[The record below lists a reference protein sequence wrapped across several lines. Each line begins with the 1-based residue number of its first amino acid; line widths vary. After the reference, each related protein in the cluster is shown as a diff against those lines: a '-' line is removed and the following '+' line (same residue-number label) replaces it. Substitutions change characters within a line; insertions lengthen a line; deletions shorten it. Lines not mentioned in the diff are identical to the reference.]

1 MSMELLNFLISE
13 EIISEEQKMEIINIS
28 KAREVPIPQALL
40 ESGFAGD
47 SAAIIKII
55 AKSMNLEY
63 IDLESIEVDENLAT
77 SLTPQQAK
85 SFPALPLY
93 DRDGYL
99 IVVVPLDLVKSVQAK
114 DDIKRITGRN
124 RVTFVISTKKDI
136 LRLID
141 AVYRIDEELE
151 RLSSQVLSSDS
162 IVLGQGYSS
171 DQVSTLNPNDIPDE
185 VQAESEVVQFVDLV
199 LSQGVK
205 ERASDIHFD
214 PTERR
219 LQIRFRTDGIL
230 RDVFEAPRVMI
241 PEIISRIK
249 ILAEMD
255 ISQTRVP
262 QDGRISQ
269 VFDGRKVDMRVAT
282 LPSVWG
288 EKVVMRILDNSQ
300 ANLPLAKLSFS
311 QINLDRFIGAA
322 KKPYGMVLVTGPTG
336 SGKSTTLYSALNE
349 ITTPEVNVL
358 TVEDP
363 VEYRINGVTQV
374 QVNNRAK
381 LTFDNILR
389 TFLRADPDV
398 ILVGEIRDHETATIA
413 MQAGL
418 TGHMVFSTL
427 HTNDASSAIPRL
439 ADMGVQP
446 FITASTLQGVASQ
459 RLIRMLCNK
468 CKQPW
473 ELTDSERAAIGYE
486 RSPYLQGEETFFKP
500 VGCPSCRNT
509 GYAGRLAIHEVLV
522 VTPQIQQAILD
533 GAKGVE
539 VHKIAMADGMVSL
552 RQDGFEKAAQGL
564 TSFQEVLKV
573 TL

>member
-1 MSMELLNFLISE
+1 MSAELLNFLVSE
-13 EIISEEQKMEIINIS
+13 EIINDEQKTEIVNLAS
-28 KAREVPIPQALL
+28 ARGIPIPQALL

-47 SAAIIKII
+47 SSSIIKII
-55 AKSMNLEY
+55 SKSMNLEY
-63 IDLESIEVDENLAT
+63 MDLDGIEVDNNLIQLMSAT
-77 SLTPQQAK
+77 QAK

-93 DRDGYL
+93 ERDGYL
-99 IVVVPLDLVKSVQAK
+99 IVVVPLDLAKSVQTK
-114 DDIKRITGRN
+114 DDIKRLTGRN
-124 RVTFVISTKKDI
+124 RVNFVISTKKAI
-136 LRLID
+136 NKLID
-141 AVYRIDEELE
+141 EVFLIDDELE
-151 RLSSQVLSSDS
+151 RLSYQAISEGGVTNTAFANT
-162 IVLGQGYSS
+162 VA
-171 DQVSTLNPNDIPDE
+171 DIPDE

-219 LQIRFRTDGIL
+219 LQIRFRTDGVL
-230 RDVFEAPRVMI
+230 RDVFEAPRVLI

-249 ILAEMD
+249 ILSEMD

-269 VFDGRKVDMRVAT
+269 VFDGRKIDMRVAT

-288 EKVVMRILDNSQ
+288 EKVVLRVLDNSQ

-311 QINLDRFIGAA
+311 QYNLDKFMSAA
-322 KKPYGMVLVTGPTG
+322 KKPYGMILVTGPTG

-398 ILVGEIRDHETATIA
+398 ILVGEIRDQETATIA

-446 FITASTLQGVASQ
+446 FITASTLQGIVSQ

-473 ELTDSERAAIGYE
+473 ELTDAEREAIGYT
-486 RSPYLQGEETFFKP
+486 RSPNYTGEETFFKP
-500 VGCPSCRNT
+500 VGCNSCRNS
-509 GYAGRLAIHEVLV
+509 GYAGRLAIHEVLTV
-522 VTPQIQQAILD
+522 SPRIQKAIIE

-539 VHKIAMADGMVSL
+539 VNAIAIEEGMSSL
-552 RQDGFEKAAQGL
+552 RQDGFEKVAQGL

>member
-1 MSMELLNFLISE
+1 MSAELLNFLVSE
-13 EIISEEQKMEIINIS
+13 EIISDEQKTEIVNLAS
-28 KAREVPIPQALL
+28 ARGIPIPQALL

-47 SAAIIKII
+47 SSSIIKII
-55 AKSMNLEY
+55 SKSMNLEY
-63 IDLESIEVDENLAT
+63 MELDGIEVDENLAQLMSAT
-77 SLTPQQAK
+77 QAK

-93 DRDGYL
+93 ERDGYL
-99 IVVVPLDLVKSVQAK
+99 IVVVPLDLAKSVQTK
-114 DDIKRITGRN
+114 DDIKRLTGRN
-124 RVTFVISTKKDI
+124 RVNFVISTKKDI
-136 LRLID
+136 NKLID
-141 AVYRIDEELE
+141 EVFLIDDELE
-151 RLSSQVLSSDS
+151 RLSYQAISEGNIATGAAFANTVA
-162 IVLGQGYSS
+162 
-171 DQVSTLNPNDIPDE
+171 DIPDE

-219 LQIRFRTDGIL
+219 LQIRFRTDGVL
-230 RDVFEAPRVMI
+230 RDVFEAPRVLI

-249 ILAEMD
+249 ILSEMD

-269 VFDGRKVDMRVAT
+269 VFDGRKIDMRVAT

-288 EKVVMRILDNSQ
+288 EKVVLRVLDNSQ

-311 QINLDRFIGAA
+311 QYNLDKFMTAA
-322 KKPYGMVLVTGPTG
+322 KKPYGMILVTGPTG

-398 ILVGEIRDHETATIA
+398 ILVGEIRDQETATIA

-446 FITASTLQGVASQ
+446 FITASTLQGIVSQ

-473 ELTDSERAAIGYE
+473 ELTDIEREAVGYT
-486 RSPYLQGEETFFKP
+486 RSPNYTGEETFFKP
-500 VGCPSCRNT
+500 VGCNACRNS
-509 GYAGRLAIHEVLV
+509 GYAGRLAIHEVLTV
-522 VTPQIQQAILD
+522 SPRIQKAIIE

-539 VHKIAMADGMVSL
+539 VNAIAIEEGMSSL
-552 RQDGFEKAAQGL
+552 RQDGFEKVAQGL

>member
-13 EIISEEQKMEIINIS
+13 SIINEEQKTEIITIAE
-28 KAREVPIPQALL
+28 AREIPIPQALL

-63 IDLESIEVDENLAT
+63 VELDEIEIDESLST
-77 SLTPQQAK
+77 LMSPSQAK
-85 SFPALPLY
+85 SFPALPLFE
-93 DRDGYL
+93 REGNL
-99 IVVVPLDLVKSVQAK
+99 VVAVPLDIVKSIQAK
-114 DDIKRITGRN
+114 DDIKRVTGRN
-124 RVTFVISTKKDI
+124 RVTFVISAKKDI
-136 LRLID
+136 IRLVD
-141 AVYRIDEELE
+141 TVYRIDEELE
-151 RLSSQVLSSDS
+151 RLSNQVLSSD
-162 IVLGQGYSS
+162 IIIGQ
-171 DQVSTLNPNDIPDE
+171 DNSTLNASEIPDE

-219 LQIRFRTDGIL
+219 LQIRFRTDGVL

-241 PEIISRIK
+241 AEIISRIK
-249 ILAEMD
+249 IMAEMD
-255 ISQTRVP
+255 ISQTRIP

-269 VFDGRKVDMRVAT
+269 NFDGRRVDMRVAT

-288 EKVVMRILDNSQ
+288 EKVVLRILDNSQ

-311 QINLDRFIGAA
+311 QYNLDRFLTAA

-349 ITTPEVNVL
+349 ITSPEVNVL
-358 TVEDP
+358 TAEDP
-363 VEYRINGVTQV
+363 VEYRISGVTQV

-381 LTFDNILR
+381 MTFDTILR

-446 FITASTLQGVASQ
+446 FITSSTLQGVVSQ
-459 RLIRMLCNK
+459 RLIRLLCNK
-468 CKQPW
+468 CKKPW
-473 ELTDSERAAIGYE
+473 EPTEAERESIGYVK
-486 RSPYLQGEETFFKP
+486 SPLIEAEETFFQP
-500 VGCPSCRNT
+500 VGCPACRNT
-509 GYAGRLAIHEVLV
+509 GYAGRFAIHEVLT
-522 VTPQIQQAILD
+522 VTPRIQQAIIE
-533 GAKGVE
+533 GAKGNE
-539 VHKIAMADGMVSL
+539 ISKFAIADGMVTL
-552 RQDGFEKAAQGL
+552 REDGFQKVAQGL
-564 TSFQEVLKV
+564 TSFQEVLRA
-573 TL
+573 TIQS

>member
-1 MSMELLNFLISE
+1 MSTELLNFLVTE
-13 EIISEEQKMEIINIS
+13 EIINEEQKTEILNIAN
-28 KAREVPIPQALL
+28 ARSIPVPQALL

-47 SAAIIKII
+47 SSSIIKII
-55 AKSMNLEY
+55 SKSMGLEY
-63 IDLESIEVDENLAT
+63 IDLENVDIDTVLAQSMT
-77 SLTPQQAK
+77 ASQAK
-85 SFPALPLY
+85 SFPALPLFE
-93 DRDGYL
+93 RDGYL
-99 IVVVPLDLVKSVQAK
+99 IVVVPLDLAKSVQTK
-114 DDIKRITGRN
+114 DDIKRLTGRN
-124 RVTFVISTKKDI
+124 RVNFVISTKKDI
-136 LRLID
+136 NKLID
-141 AVYRIDEELE
+141 EIFLIDDELE
-151 RLSSQVLSSDS
+151 KLSYQAIAEGNIASSAFANT
-162 IVLGQGYSS
+162 IA
-171 DQVSTLNPNDIPDE
+171 DIPDE

-219 LQIRFRTDGIL
+219 LQIRFRTDGVL
-230 RDVFEAPRVMI
+230 RDVFEAPRVLI

-249 ILAEMD
+249 ILSEMD

-269 VFDGRKVDMRVAT
+269 VFDGRKIDMRVAT

-288 EKVVMRILDNSQ
+288 EKVVLRVLDNSQ

-311 QINLDRFIGAA
+311 EYNLNKFMEAA
-322 KKPYGMVLVTGPTG
+322 RKPYGMILVTGPTG

-398 ILVGEIRDHETATIA
+398 ILVGEIRDQETATIA

-446 FITASTLQGVASQ
+446 FITASTLQGVVSQ

-468 CKQPW
+468 CKSPW
-473 ELTDSERAAIGYE
+473 ELTEAERLAVGYE
-486 RSPYLQGEETFFKP
+486 RSPHFKGEETFFKP

-509 GYAGRLAIHEVLV
+509 GYAGRLAIHEVLTI
-522 VTPQIQQAILD
+522 TPRIQKAIIE

-539 VHKIAMADGMVSL
+539 VNSIAVEEGMSSL
-552 RQDGFEKAAQGL
+552 RQDGFEKVAQGL

-573 TL
+573 TLN